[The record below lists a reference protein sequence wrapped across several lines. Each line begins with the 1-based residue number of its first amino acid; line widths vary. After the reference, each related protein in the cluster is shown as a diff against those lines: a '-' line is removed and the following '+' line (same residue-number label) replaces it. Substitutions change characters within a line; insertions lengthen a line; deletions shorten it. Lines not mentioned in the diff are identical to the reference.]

1 VADEAYA
8 RQRRSGSFVG
18 LGQATARERRLR
30 ARAEEALPDP
40 DLSWAYFLD
49 VDGTLVDLAPSPS
62 AVRVEPDTHDLV
74 HGLHLATG
82 GAVALISGRSL
93 HDLDLLFPGGAL
105 PAAGQHGL
113 ERRSGRGHVWRLHV
127 SNDSL
132 SLARARCSALAS
144 RHRELIVEDKGL
156 SLAVHFRAAPHLET
170 QVHDAVR
177 AIVAELGD
185 GYVVQP
191 GKLVVELRPA
201 GSNKG
206 EAIATFMSEEP
217 FRGRVPVFLGD
228 DVTDEHGFA
237 VVNAMGGHSLK
248 VGEGATIARWRLPD
262 VRAVERWLTRAD
274 DLVASSR
281 AS

>member
-1 VADEAYA
+1 V
-8 RQRRSGSFVG
+8 RG
-18 LGQATARERRLR
+18 
-30 ARAEEALPDP
+30 AEELPAP
-40 DLSWAYFLD
+40 DTAWAYFLD
-49 VDGTLVDLAPSPS
+49 VDGTLVELAPSPS
-62 AVRVEPDTHDLV
+62 AVRVEPGTKDLL

-93 HDLDLLFPGGAL
+93 HDLDLLFRGPPL

-113 ERRSGRGHVWRLHV
+113 ERRNGRGDVWKLDV
-127 SNDSL
+127 SSDSL
-132 SLARARCSALAS
+132 SLARARMTALAS
-144 RHRELIVEDKGL
+144 RHRALVIEDKGL
-156 SLAVHFRAAPHLET
+156 SLALHFRAAPHLESEM
-170 QVHDAVR
+170 HEAVR

-201 GSNKG
+201 GSDKG
-206 EAIATFMSEEP
+206 EAIAAFMGETP

-248 VGEGATIARWRLPD
+248 VGEGPTIARWRVPD

-274 DLVASSR
+274 DAGAAR
-281 AS
+281 PAPN